1 MARVRFIT
9 GAFEMVLG
17 FFVYEYGLFLTLNL
31 WPSLSGWTLGFLPW
45 MLSVPAMGA
54 ALQLI
59 GGVLSII
66 GLLSC
71 IVWVG
76 SQPREKRAPGGL
88 REASAQ
94 EVRLAPPARL
104 CRFCG
109 TAMGSETAFCPKCQ
123 RAQA

>member
-1 MARVRFIT
+1 MARLRLIT

-45 MLSVPAMGA
+45 MVSVPVMGA
-54 ALQLI
+54 FFQLI
-59 GGVLSII
+59 GGVLGII

-71 IVWVG
+71 IVWIG
-76 SQPREKRAPGGL
+76 SQPREKPTPTGFRP
-88 REASAQ
+88 ASGPN
-94 EVRLAPPARL
+94 VRPSSSGTL
-104 CRFCG
+104 CKFCG
-109 TAMGSETAFCPKCQ
+109 AAMEPDQAFCPKCQ